1 MAKLIVESDFRDI
14 QVIRESAVGPGKPNL
29 IKLKGV
35 FMQAETE
42 NGNGRKYIRSEL
54 EDEVA
59 KFDKEMIKPGKALC
73 ELEHPDTVTINPD
86 RACARILSL
95 TQDNNDFIGEAVVLA
110 ADPANGI
117 LGTPC
122 GTTLASLLQYGT
134 SVGFSSRGVGDVD
147 EDKIVHGFNLVTIDC
162 VLQPSI
168 GIYAKADG
176 AGWFVNGILES
187 KSFIVDAHGDIVERA
202 YTVLENKLKK
212 LPSRQEYRNA
222 VLGDAVVEFFKNISK

>member
-1 MAKLIVESDFRDI
+1 MAKLIVESDFRDME
-14 QVIRESAVGPGKPNL
+14 VIKEAATAPGRPNL
-29 IKLKGV
+29 IKLRGV

-54 EDEVA
+54 EEEVA
-59 KFDKEMIKPGKALC
+59 KFDREMIKPGKALC

-95 TQDNNDFIGEAVVLA
+95 TQDNNDFIGDAVVLA

-147 EDKIVHGFNLVTIDC
+147 ENKVVHGFNLVTIDC

-168 GIYAKADG
+168 GIYAKSDA
-176 AGWFVNGILES
+176 AGRFVNGILES
-187 KSFIVDAHGDIVERA
+187 KNFIVDAHGDIVERA
-202 YTVLENKLKK
+202 YTVLENRIKR
-212 LPSRQEYRNA
+212 LPGRQEDRNT
-222 VLGDAVVEFFKNISK
+222 VLGNAVVEFFKNISR